1 MNSPEPVTDGTPE
14 GAPPTPATDITEA
27 LRPTR
32 ARVLIGLAIAIAAF
46 FLPQE
51 IPLEYY
57 PLNNPSS
64 GLQYLEIRCASN
76 FRGNTSIYLDTGKGF
91 NELDKILWP
100 IAPSEMAFTYTF
112 PLPDAP
118 LFRLRLDPT
127 DNGAGELR
135 VPNFRLINRRE
146 QEILRFGP
154 DSFAQRHQIDSV
166 TPLEKGFTVTVTQSD
181 NPWLLIDLAK
191 PLAAE
196 GMNERNLK
204 RCLLS
209 TGYLTFMLWLILLA
223 AFFAFHPRGP
233 WKRCL
238 PPIAFLLFL
247 ATIFAIVG
255 NRGLIRNSMRY
266 ASLDIPEAKPPPAQT
281 APSLPN

>member
-118 LFRLRLDPT
+118 LFRLRLDPI

-154 DSFAQRHQIDSV
+154 DSFAERHQIDSV

-181 NPWLLIDLAK
+181 NPWLLIELAK

-233 WKRCL
+233 WKRYL
-238 PPIAFLLFL
+238 PPITFLLFL
-247 ATIFAIVG
+247 AAIFAIVG

-266 ASLDIPEAKPPPAQT
+266 ASLDIPEAKPASAQT
-281 APSLPN
+281 APSAQQ

>member
-118 LFRLRLDPT
+118 LFRLRLDPI

-154 DSFAQRHQIDSV
+154 DSFAERHQIDSV

-233 WKRCL
+233 WKRYL
-238 PPIAFLLFL
+238 PPITFLLFL
-247 ATIFAIVG
+247 AAIFAIVG

-266 ASLDIPEAKPPPAQT
+266 ASLDIPEAKPASAQT
-281 APSLPN
+281 APSAQQ